1 MLRSP
6 SKLYLDTYNW
16 VKELFKDDVDKGG
29 NAYIG
34 HLERVANKCKDV
46 SEDAMLM
53 GLLHDV
59 IEDKGVEAKTLQAM
73 GYPMNVIEG
82 VIYLTRLEGV
92 PYNFYIDLLIEKGN
106 LDVLYVKKADLE
118 DNMNLSRLKE
128 VTERDINRL
137 EKRYIPTWKKVV
149 KRIKEL
155 EKGVE

>member
-34 HLERVANKCKDV
+34 HLERVANKCKNV

-59 IEDKGVEAKTLQAM
+59 MEDKGVEA
-73 GYPMNVIEG
+73 
-82 VIYLTRLEGV
+82 
-92 PYNFYIDLLIEKGN
+92 
-106 LDVLYVKKADLE
+106 
-118 DNMNLSRLKE
+118 
-128 VTERDINRL
+128 
-137 EKRYIPTWKKVV
+137 
-149 KRIKEL
+149 
-155 EKGVE
+155 